1 MKKRWIL
8 IFCTMIALLALFGCN
23 KGDTIVET
31 KAGNITEKEFYE
43 TLKKRYGESVLQEL
57 VYRKVLSDKYKVTDK
72 EVDEYLENYFK
83 STYGDYYKAFM
94 DQLTDDQK
102 ESLRESAELILLQEK
117 AAMDGM
123 TVTEDELKEQYEMDT
138 KVVTVRH
145 ILVEDKDTANEVLEK
160 LNAGEKFEDL
170 AKEYSTDTATKDKG
184 GELGEVDIDSN
195 YVEAFKKAA
204 LLLDEG
210 EISDPVQ
217 TSYGYH
223 IIQAT
228 KVAKKKDAK
237 NYDEMKKELI
247 EEVKRSKLT
256 NEDVQNAVDKI
267 LEKNDVKVK
276 DKDFKDLFNDDKKE
290 K

>member
-256 NEDVQNAVDKI
+256 NEDVQNVVDKI